1 MDFLKKLL
9 EQWNS
14 FSSTRKSVSLVI
26 TACLILAIFFFYRWV
41 TKVEYA
47 TLYTNV
53 QSDSAGK
60 IVEGLKELNIPYTLT
75 DEGKTISIPKDQ
87 VYEVRLNLAS
97 KGVVAED
104 GKGFELFDTSDM
116 SATDFEINV
125 NYQRAL
131 QEELRRSIV
140 QIDAVKQARVHLVL
154 PEKSAFID
162 NQNQPQASIILDLK
176 PLAVLKPEQ
185 VRGIAELVAGSVENL
200 SYKNVNIID
209 TEGHVLSDQ
218 ITDQGDNASELNQLG
233 LRKSFENDL
242 ENRIKQL
249 LEKIYGPDKIVV
261 MITADL
267 DFNQKEATRI
277 IWGNQGVVE
286 SEQNSQTQTG
296 NGGASGLAGTA
307 SNTESGSSAISG
319 TSNVNTSTSSTK
331 NYEINKTEEKE
342 IYAPGRIKSISIAV
356 AVDGNPGAAET
367 KRIKDVVTAAIG
379 LDASRGD
386 TLDVMGTKFDK
397 SSLNEAKAEMA
408 KVDEAAQKQ
417 EKIDTWMDWGFK
429 GAGILTLLILGIL
442 LLRYLR
448 PRDNWPEIKIDQP
461 VSIKNVEE
469 QIGQNTGR
477 PSEDDE
483 VKSIIEQEPEVAVQ
497 IIKSWL
503 DESGSAKNA

>member
-1 MDFLKKLL
+1 MDFLKKLS

-14 FSSTRKSVSLVI
+14 YSSTKKSVSLVI
-26 TACLILAIFFFYRWV
+26 TVCMLLAIFFFYRWA

-47 TLYTNV
+47 ILYTNV
-53 QSDSAGK
+53 QSESAGK
-60 IVEGLKELNIPYTLT
+60 IVEGLKALNVPYTLT
-75 DEGKTISIPKDQ
+75 DEGKTISVPQDQ

-97 KGVVAED
+97 KGVVAQD
-104 GKGFELFDTSDM
+104 GQGFELFDTSDM

-162 NQNQPQASIILDLK
+162 NQNQPQASIILELK
-176 PLAVLKPEQ
+176 PLAALKPEQ

-218 ITDQGDNASELNQLG
+218 IADQGNNASELGQLG
-233 LRKSFENDL
+233 LRKTFENDL

-249 LEKIYGPDKIVV
+249 LEKIYGSDKIVV
-261 MITADL
+261 MVTADL

-277 IWGNQGVVE
+277 VWGDQGVVV
-286 SEQNSQTQTG
+286 SEQNNQSQTG
-296 NGGASGLAGTA
+296 AGASGLAGTA
-307 SNTESGSSAISG
+307 SNTEDGSSAISG
-319 TSNVNTSTSSTK
+319 ANSANMSTSSTK
-331 NYEINKTEEKE
+331 NYEINKMEEKE

-367 KRIKDVVTAAIG
+367 KRIQNVVTAAIG
-379 LDASRGD
+379 LDSNRGD
-386 TLDVMGTKFDK
+386 TLNVMGTKFDK

-408 KVDEAAQKQ
+408 KADEAAQKQ
-417 EKIDTWMDWGFK
+417 EKIDTWTNWGFK

-448 PRDNWPEIKIDQP
+448 PRDNWPELTIDQP

-469 QIGQNTGR
+469 QIGQNTSR
-477 PSEDDE
+477 SSEDDE
-483 VKSIIEQEPEVAVQ
+483 IKSIIEEEPEVAVQ

-503 DESGSAKNA
+503 DESGNAKNA